1 MGEWLSHTTV
11 KPITKELLPDVR
23 WLAARLRDRDD
34 MELKATETDL
44 ETFAV
49 DVDYDNYIAYVDG
62 RPLLLFGVSRSVIC
76 GYGHVVWCVARFDL
90 YQHYRKV
97 FVALGRQILPR
108 WKRRYPKMWNMIT
121 QSNDKSRRWLAA
133 FGAEFSK
140 PFLYKDMSWQLFFI
154 EGSGDHVRHAVDD
167 GIDSHSGNQ
176 PVQHTK
182 AAV

>member
-62 RPLLLFGVSRSVIC
+62 RPLLLFGVSRTQRDLRLWPC
-76 GYGHVVWCVARFDL
+76 RVVRSTL
-90 YQHYRKV
+90 
-97 FVALGRQILPR
+97 
-108 WKRRYPKMWNMIT
+108 
-121 QSNDKSRRWLAA
+121 
-133 FGAEFSK
+133 
-140 PFLYKDMSWQLFFI
+140 
-154 EGSGDHVRHAVDD
+154 
-167 GIDSHSGNQ
+167 
-176 PVQHTK
+176 
-182 AAV
+182 